1 MTCKCTV
8 FFARLSLAASMVV
21 VAIAARAQGQDA
33 PTAETQAQGRQ
44 APTQAP
50 AVPARYDDHQ
60 NMMDQLG
67 ITKLRPGRN
76 GQRKT
81 GEGFE
86 EETANPYKDTMPEA
100 LTMKDGTKVTRA
112 DQWPARRA
120 EIVEDFERE
129 VYGRIPKD
137 VPKVTWEVTGTTE
150 GNSGGIPTI
159 TKTLV
164 GHVDNSQYP
173 QISVNIQASFTVP
186 AGAMAPVPMLIEF
199 GGFGGGFGPRRGGPG
214 GAAGGP
220 AAGGQQAA
228 GGAPAAGVQG
238 AAGAQAGPAA
248 GPRGGGGFGFGGG
261 GPSWQQQA
269 IAHGW
274 GYGNINPNSVQP

>member
-76 GQRKT
+76 GQRQT

-164 GHVDNSQYP
+164 GHVDNSEYP
-173 QISVNIQASFTVP
+173 QITVNIQASFTVP
-186 AGAMAPVPMLIEF
+186 AGATQPVPVMIEF
-199 GGFGGGFGPRRGGPG
+199 GGGGFGPRRGGPG
-214 GAAGGP
+214 AAGPGGP
-220 AAGGQQAA
+220 AGAGAPPMA
-228 GGAPAAGVQG
+228 GAGAPAA
-238 AAGAQAGPAA
+238 PAA
-248 GPRGGGGFGFGGG
+248 G
-261 GPSWQQQA
+261 
-269 IAHGW
+269 
-274 GYGNINPNSVQP
+274 